1 MSAEYAE
8 GSVGGEQACRHWGFA
23 DGDEEAARVRA
34 QRRWTTCGVLDG
46 ATGQRASRQRRKLA
60 ARHRR

>member
-23 DGDEEAARVRA
+23 DGDEEAARVR
-34 QRRWTTCGVLDG
+34 G
-46 ATGQRASRQRRKLA
+46 AAPMDDLRGA
-60 ARHRR
+60 